1 MDAVTTD
8 VHQFQMWVTF
18 ALGAA
23 VIVLYVTEWISL
35 ELSSLLLLAALL
47 IFFAFF
53 PVETDG
59 ETVLA
64 AADLVRGF
72 ANPALLTVLALLVV
86 GEAMIRTGALDTVAD
101 LAAHPRFAGGAGVV
115 LVLLGVAM
123 LSAFLNNTPVVV
135 IFIPIMQSIARSMS
149 WAPSRLMMPLSFA
162 AILGGMTTLIG
173 SSTNLLVSSAL
184 IELGREGLGFFE
196 FFPIAVI
203 LAVVGLLYTFIVAPR
218 LLPARQPISS
228 RMAGSGKQFVSQF
241 VVPEDSPLIGETAVA
256 GKFKALPDVTVR
268 LIQRGEHAELPPFDD
283 FPIQAG
289 DLLVIAATRDALTEI
304 AARHP
309 GLLFPP
315 RPGRDRQTE
324 RLKEDGDA
332 KGAAKPADKAGE
344 EAAASAE
351 APPELTETVLVEA
364 MVGPASRLA
373 GLTLEQYGM
382 RRRNRV
388 IAAGILRR
396 ARMIR
401 ARMTE
406 IRLETGD
413 VLLLLG
419 RAKDIDALRGER
431 DLVILSG
438 SRAALPQRHMAKT
451 AGFIFAA
458 AVGLAATGVLPILVA
473 AIAAATAMIA
483 VGAINLRQAAR
494 ALDRKIILVVAAALA
509 LGDALQGTGGAAY
522 IARHSLS
529 AVGDLG
535 ATGILSAFFLL
546 VAVFTNVLTNNA
558 TAVLFTPIGVSLAM
572 QLDVDPRIFAIT
584 VVLAAN
590 MSFASPIGYKTNLL
604 IMGPGQYAFVDFVR
618 CGLPLI
624 VLLWVVF
631 TVVAPVYWGMW
642 PMPDL
647 STLPDP
653 REWFD

>member
-1 MDAVTTD
+1 MDGVTTE
-8 VHQFQMWVTF
+8 VHQLQMWITL
-18 ALGAA
+18 ALGAV
-23 VIVLYVTEWISL
+23 VIMLYVTEWVSL
-35 ELSSLLLLAALL
+35 ELTSLVLLSALL
-47 IFFAFF
+47 VVFHAF
-53 PVETDG
+53 PVEHGG
-59 ETVLA
+59 EVVLSA
-64 AADLVRGF
+64 EHLVRGF

-86 GEAMIRTGALDTVAD
+86 GEAMIRTGALDTVAE
-101 LAAHPRFAGGAGVV
+101 LVAHPRIGAGRGVV
-115 LVLLGVAM
+115 LVLLGVAV

-135 IFIPIMQSIARSMS
+135 IFIPIMQSIARSMN

-184 IELGREGLGFFE
+184 IELGRPGLGFFE
-196 FFPIAVI
+196 FFPIG
-203 LAVVGLLYTFIVAPR
+203 LALAGAGMLYTLVVAPR
-218 LLPARQPISS
+218 LLPARQPIST
-228 RMAGSGKQFVSQF
+228 RMAGSGKQYVSQF

-256 GKFKALPDVTVR
+256 GKFNALPDVTVR
-268 LIQRGEHAELPPFDD
+268 LIQRGEHAELPPFDG
-283 FPIQAG
+283 FPIRAG

-315 RPGRDRQTE
+315 RPGRDRQAE
-324 RLKEDGDA
+324 RLKEDGDGA
-332 KGAAKPADKAGE
+332 GAAKPAA
-344 EAAASAE
+344 AE
-351 APPELTETVLVEA
+351 AVTPDGDEVPPELTETVLVEA
-364 MVGPASRLA
+364 MVGPSSRLA

-419 RAKDIDALRGER
+419 RARDIDALRGER

-451 AGFIFAA
+451 AGLIFAA
-458 AVGLAATGVLPILVA
+458 AVGLAAVGLVPILVA
-473 AIAAATAMIA
+473 AIVAATAMIA

-509 LGDALQGTGGAAY
+509 LGDALEGTGGAAW
-522 IARHSLS
+522 IAQGVLE
-529 AVGDLG
+529 AVGDVG
-535 ATGILSAFFLL
+535 TVGILSAFFLL
-546 VAVFTNVLTNNA
+546 VAVFTNILTNNA
-558 TAVLFTPIGVSLAM
+558 TAVLFTPIAVSLAT

-604 IMGPGQYAFVDFVR
+604 IMGPGQYAFADFVR
-618 CGLPLI
+618 CGLPLVI
-624 VLLWVVF
+624 VLWLVF
-631 TVVAPVYWGMW
+631 TALAPLYWG
-642 PMPDL
+642 L
-647 STLPDP
+647 
-653 REWFD
+653 